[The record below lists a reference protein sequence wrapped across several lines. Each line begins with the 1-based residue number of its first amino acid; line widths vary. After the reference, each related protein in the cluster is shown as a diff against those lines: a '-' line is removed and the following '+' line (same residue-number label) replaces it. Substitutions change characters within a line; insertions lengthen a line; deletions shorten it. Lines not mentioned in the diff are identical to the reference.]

1 MNFLLITTIGF
12 SQGITGTV
20 YPGNGVTYFGED
32 TVTDNEGTTS
42 FGDNAGPP
50 NENSGRFNT
59 FIGAAAGNSNQASN
73 NVFTGFQAG
82 FVNGYGNDNVFTGFK
97 AGYTNTSGDMNTFIG
112 SYSGY
117 SLNGSGNNN
126 VFIGNEA
133 GRYITGSSTA
143 NTIIGSN
150 AGYNSSGS
158 GNVFLGAYAGYAE
171 TSSNRLYVD
180 NSNNTTPLIYG
191 KFDTNQVG
199 INTTNIPSDFAF
211 AIKGKM
217 ITEEVKVALNPSSSW
232 PDFVFNEKYSLPS
245 LKAVEKHI
253 KEKGHLQN
261 IPSAEEVSENG
272 FFLGDMNAKLLLKI
286 EELTLYAIQQQK
298 ELELEKEKNMELE
311 NRLNKLEILIKNI
324 K

>member
-1 MNFLLITTIGF
+1 MNFLLVTINGF
-12 SQGITGTV
+12 SQGSTGNV
-20 YPGNGVTYFGED
+20 YPGNGVTYFGLNTE
-32 TVTDNEGTTS
+32 TDNVGTTS
-42 FGDNAGPP
+42 FGDDAGGL
-50 NENSGRFNT
+50 NSDSGSYNT
-59 FIGAAAGNSNQASN
+59 FIGAAAGDINKASK

-82 FVNGYGNDNVFTGFK
+82 FVNGFGASNVFTGYK
-97 AGYTNTSGDMNTFIG
+97 AGYANTSGDMNVFIG
-112 SYSGY
+112 SLSALSLSGE
-117 SLNGSGNNN
+117 SNNN

-133 GRYITGSSTA
+133 GRNITTSTA
-143 NTIIGSN
+143 NTIIGAN
-150 AGYNSSGS
+150 AGLNSSGS
-158 GNVFLGAYAGYAE
+158 GNVFLGAYAGYSE

-180 NSNNTTPLIYG
+180 NSNTTTPLIYG

-286 EELTLYAIQQQK
+286 EELTLYAIQHQK